1 MNMTLFLQGGPL
13 PPAGPPPLLATT
25 GTELLEFAVLIAA
38 GVWMARRA
46 GVSPVVFVRNAF
58 LLVTAFFLLWPQEYG
73 PQHEADRVVMNGM
86 ASLVAG
92 LMNMGGTE
100 ASVDGISV
108 MTSVRFTMARGCMGL
123 TYLAM
128 AAFCALSF
136 PASWRRRLT
145 AAAGIA
151 AGMVLLNALRIL
163 TLYHL
168 WQEGYHGVHTFVH
181 RVGGALF
188 AAFALGLF
196 VVAFK
201 PRLVVEKQPAVEEV
215 VPGVRAGEATSPS

>member
-1 MNMTLFLQGGPL
+1 
-13 PPAGPPPLLATT
+13 
-25 GTELLEFAVLIAA
+25 
-38 GVWMARRA
+38 
-46 GVSPVVFVRNAF
+46 
-58 LLVTAFFLLWPQEYG
+58 
-73 PQHEADRVVMNGM
+73 M

-108 MTSVRFTMARGCMGL
+108 MTSVRYTMARGCMGL

-128 AAFCALSF
+128 AAFCAISF
-136 PASWRRRLT
+136 PVVWRRRLT

-168 WQEGYHGVHTFVH
+168 WVEGYHGVHTFVH
-181 RVGGALF
+181 RVGGGLF

-196 VVAFK
+196 VVAFN
-201 PRLVVEKQPAVEEV
+201 PRPVAQQQQAVVGV
-215 VPGVRAGEATSPS
+215 VPEMPAGEVASS

>member
-1 MNMTLFLQGGPL
+1 MAVMPCFQVL
-13 PPAGPPPLLATT
+13 PPPGGPPPLLATT
-25 GTELLEFAVLIAA
+25 GTELLEFAVLVAA
-38 GVWMARRA
+38 GVWMARRSGA
-46 GVSPVVFVRNAF
+46 SASGFVKSAF
-58 LLVTAFFLLWPQEYG
+58 VLVTAFFLFWPQEIG
-73 PQHEADRVVMNGM
+73 PQREADRVVMNGM

-108 MTSVRFTMARGCMGL
+108 MTCVRFTMARGCMGL

-128 AAFCALSF
+128 AVFCALSF
-136 PASWRRRLT
+136 PASWSRRLT

-151 AGMVLLNALRIL
+151 AGMVLLNAIRIL

-181 RVGGALF
+181 RVGGVLF
-188 AAFALGLF
+188 SAFALGLF

-201 PRLVVEKQPAVEEV
+201 PKLVAEQKASVKEV
-215 VPGVRAGEATSPS
+215 VPGMTLGEAASS

>member
-13 PPAGPPPLLATT
+13 PPGGPPPLLATT

-38 GVWMARRA
+38 GVWMARRSGA
-46 GVSPVVFVRNAF
+46 SASGFVKGAF
-58 LLVTAFFLLWPQEYG
+58 VLVTSFFLLWPQELG
-73 PQHEADRVVMNGM
+73 PQREADRVVMNGM

-108 MTSVRFTMARGCMGL
+108 MTSVRYTMARGCMGL

-128 AAFCALSF
+128 AVFCSISF
-136 PASWRRRLT
+136 PVGWRRRLT

-168 WQEGYHGVHTFVH
+168 WVEGFHGVHTFVH
-181 RVGGALF
+181 RVGGVLF
-188 AAFALGLF
+188 SAFALGLF

-201 PRLVVEKQPAVEEV
+201 PTPVAEKQPSVEGV
-215 VPGVRAGEATSPS
+215 VPGVRVGEAASG

>member
-1 MNMTLFLQGGPL
+1 MDVMPFFQVL
-13 PPAGPPPLLATT
+13 PPPGGPPPLLATT

-46 GVSPVVFVRNAF
+46 GVSPAGFVKSAF
-58 LLVTAFFLLWPQEYG
+58 VLVTAFFLFWPQEFG
-73 PQHEADRVVMNGM
+73 PQREADRVVMNGM

-128 AAFCALSF
+128 AAFCAISF

-151 AGMVLLNALRIL
+151 SGMVLLNAVRIL
-163 TLYHL
+163 ILYHL

-181 RVGGALF
+181 RVGGVLF
-188 AAFALGLF
+188 SAFALGLF

-201 PRLVVEKQPAVEEV
+201 PQSVAELHPSVKEVE
-215 VPGVRAGEATSPS
+215 PGMTVGEAASS

>member
-1 MNMTLFLQGGPL
+1 MDVMLFLQNA
-13 PPAGPPPLLATT
+13 PPPGGPPPLLATT

-46 GVSPVVFVRNAF
+46 GVSPAGVVKSAFVP
-58 LLVTAFFLLWPQEYG
+58 VTAFFLFWPQEIG
-73 PQHEADRVVMNGM
+73 PQREADRVVMNGM

-108 MTSVRFTMARGCMGL
+108 ITSVRYTMARGCMGL

-128 AAFCALSF
+128 AVFCALSF
-136 PASWRRRLT
+136 PADWRRRLT

-151 AGMVLLNALRIL
+151 AGMVLLNA
-163 TLYHL
+163 
-168 WQEGYHGVHTFVH
+168 
-181 RVGGALF
+181 
-188 AAFALGLF
+188 
-196 VVAFK
+196 
-201 PRLVVEKQPAVEEV
+201 
-215 VPGVRAGEATSPS
+215 

>member
-1 MNMTLFLQGGPL
+1 MNTTLFPQVPL
-13 PPAGPPPLLATT
+13 PPGGPPPLLATT

-38 GVWMARRA
+38 GVWMSRRA
-46 GVSPVVFVRNAF
+46 GVSPAGFVRNSF
-58 LLVTAFFLLWPQEYG
+58 LLVTAFFLLWPQEFG
-73 PQHEADRVVMNGM
+73 PQREADRVVMNGM

-108 MTSVRFTMARGCMGL
+108 MTSVRYTMARGCMGL

-136 PASWRRRLT
+136 PAGWRRRIT

-168 WQEGYHGVHTFVH
+168 WVEGYHGIHTVVH

-188 AAFALGLF
+188 SAFALGLF
-196 VVAFK
+196 VVAFN
-201 PRLVVEKQPAVEEV
+201 PRPVAEKQPSVEGV
-215 VPGVRAGEATSPS
+215 VPGVPAGEVASS